1 MPGRSAAP
9 DAPPAPIRQKQDL
22 RVRPG
27 NDDLHRSPDREI
39 PDTQV
44 RDAAEGM
51 NVVART
57 QAQLVRRRFFRHRAA
72 LAGMFM
78 LFTVI
83 LLAYSSIGFEWGP
96 VSYDG
101 WWDKSWLRTAD
112 VVDGGRP
119 TLGGGPGIGHVLS
132 VMGLGSSELY
142 AWGSQPFGQDNIGK
156 DYFALVMRGTQQ
168 SLVIAF
174 IIGIVTTVI
183 GTLVG
188 ALSGYFRGPTE
199 AVLMRLTDV
208 MISIP
213 TLIFAAV
220 LAAVAGRSGIVVLG
234 IALGVVTWTGLARL
248 VRGEFLSLREKEF
261 VEAARAIG
269 TRPWRI
275 IYKHI
280 LPNTVGVIIVTAT
293 LAIAAGILLE
303 TALSFLGLGVQKPD
317 VSLGSLISEYQTAMV
332 TRPWLFWWPG
342 IFIVTIALSVN
353 FIGDGLRDAFDPRQ
367 QRVRN

>member
-1 MPGRSAAP
+1 MSKDTERNRDSERDPREH
-9 DAPPAPIRQKQDL
+9 PATM
-22 RVRPG
+22 
-27 NDDLHRSPDREI
+27 DDLHRAPDLEV
-39 PDTQV
+39 PDSYM

-51 NVVART
+51 SVIART
-57 QAQLVRRRFFRHRAA
+57 QGQLIRRRFFRHRAA
-72 LAGMFM
+72 LGGMLT
-78 LFTVI
+78 LFGVI
-83 LLAYSSIGFEWGP
+83 ILAYSSIGFDWGP

-101 WWDKSWLRTAD
+101 WWDKDWRRTAT

-119 TLGGGPGIGHVLS
+119 TLGGGPGVGHVLS
-132 VMGLGSSELY
+132 ALSLGSPEFV
-142 AWGSQPFGQDNIGK
+142 AWGEHPFGQDNIGK
-156 DYFALVMRGTQQ
+156 DYFALVMRGAQQ

-174 IIGIVTTVI
+174 IIGIVTTFL
-183 GTLVG
+183 GTLIG
-188 ALSGYFRGPTE
+188 ALSGYFRGRTE

-293 LAIAAGILLE
+293 LAIASGILLE
-303 TALSFLGLGVQKPD
+303 TALSFLGLGVQAPD
-317 VSLGSLISEYQTAMV
+317 VSLGSLVSLYQTAMV
-332 TRPWLFWWPG
+332 SRPWLFWWPG
-342 IFIVTIALSVN
+342 IFIVTIALAVN

-367 QRVRN
+367 QRVRD